1 MAAETKSKNDDKSFI
16 QNILSYFREV
26 YTESHKVS
34 WPTNEDVIRL
44 LRVVLI
50 VTAITSLGLGALSIG
65 MTFFLDQFGFDYPLI
80 LVALFVII
88 AIVTWWSFRD
98 TESKG
103 Y

>member
-1 MAAETKSKNDDKSFI
+1 MAAETKSKNEDKSFFG
-16 QNILSYFREV
+16 NIMSYFREV

-34 WPTNEDVIRL
+34 WPSSEDVIRL

-50 VTAITSLGLGALSIG
+50 VTAVTSLGLGALSIG
-65 MTFFLDQFGFDYPLI
+65 MTLFLDQFGFDYPI
-80 LVALFVII
+80 VLVVLFVII
-88 AIVTWWSFRD
+88 AIATWWSFRD